1 MDNKFKLL
9 DDLNQKINFTKEK
22 QQLIKEIYEPLIEEK
37 TSKLKDLKEE
47 INLLKNSIT
56 NAEKDV
62 VEINKEIL
70 MYKDKLRVLE
80 NIFLK
85 RL

>member
-9 DDLNQKINFTKEK
+9 DDFNKKINFTKEK

-47 INLLKNSIT
+47 ITLLKNSIT